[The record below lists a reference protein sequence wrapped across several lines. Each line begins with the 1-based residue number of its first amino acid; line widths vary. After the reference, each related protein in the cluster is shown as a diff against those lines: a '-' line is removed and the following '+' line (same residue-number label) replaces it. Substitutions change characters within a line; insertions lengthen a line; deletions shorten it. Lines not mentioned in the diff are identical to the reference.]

1 MANLF
6 QSVLRLNGTAVA
18 GTHAASHAHFQRY
31 LQDLLFSSYSY
42 TSYGTWGQ
50 DRRRIPGPPHQDK
63 KVTNRCSAFDAP
75 NHHR

>member
-18 GTHAASHAHFQRY
+18 DTYAASHAHFQRY
-31 LQDLLFSSYSY
+31 LAGFIIQQIILIHR
-42 TSYGTWGQ
+42 TAWG

-63 KVTNRCSAFDAP
+63 KVINRLFCL
-75 NHHR
+75 